1 MQEDWKARARTGF
14 LKRLTDGVRRERR
27 MLRICRRHAKQL
39 DTVRDVPICLAT
51 LPSLVLPSIRCKVW
65 VQARVP
71 KERTRPIDGV
81 GMGRG
86 FPDLTWS
93 LIVHAFS
100 VYQYYRPALSS
111 DEKDNYSIIPQ
122 CHTQTLHKQEL
133 RRHHVCALHST
144 FWGTCPSHPPP
155 GIDIS
160 GV

>member
-1 MQEDWKARARTGF
+1 MA
-14 LKRLTDGVRRERR
+14 
-27 MLRICRRHAKQL
+27 
-39 DTVRDVPICLAT
+39 DVPICLAT

-71 KERTRPIDGV
+71 KERARPIDGV

-100 VYQYYRPALSS
+100 VYLQYYRPALSS

-133 RRHHVCALHST
+133 RRHHVCALPPLHILGDLSL
-144 FWGTCPSHPPP
+144 PSPP